1 MPWHRPSSFAAQLL
15 ARRLSATRDR
25 LASSWCRNSLATDAK
40 TGDGELAMNFFFF
53 FTFAN
58 WRFQKASLNLLAK
71 FFDGYRVL
79 PITALSHRVVVFIVQ
94 VEHILLPVLDSN
106 NPPRH

>member
-1 MPWHRPSSFAAQLL
+1 VPWHRPSSFAAQLL

-53 FTFAN
+53 FYFCKLEISKSFSQFAG
-58 WRFQKASLNLLAK
+58 K
-71 FFDGYRVL
+71 
-79 PITALSHRVVVFIVQ
+79 VF
-94 VEHILLPVLDSN
+94 
-106 NPPRH
+106 